1 MLLEILQTFN
11 YEPQLGILP
20 VVAAAAV
27 GQLAMGVYGMYKKSK
42 EAENAQILKDQLE
55 GLERSRQEV
64 FDASDDLRDL
74 KSQVSNPY
82 ANLSVATQA
91 AEMQAEQTDQALANT
106 LDSLQVGGFGAGG
119 ATALAQAAARSKR
132 GISASIEQQEVNNEK
147 LRVQGEAS
155 VQSQR
160 MQLEQ
165 AAIGAEGQA
174 WQLQEQREMTQLDRK
189 QAEIDQSNAQQMQ
202 YQADAMGAF
211 TGALGTF
218 SMGALNDP
226 SNFAQIP
233 GALNPQYTGPSGSAP
248 FNPGTQGQN
257 STNTFNTSL
266 YGNTNT
272 GFGSN
277 YTFDS
282 INSYNSTTPNTFGI
296 TLRNS

>member
-1 MLLEILQTFN
+1 MCIRDR
-11 YEPQLGILP
+11 PI
-20 VVAAAAV
+20 VAAAAV

-42 EAENAQILKDQLE
+42 EAEQAEILRSQLE
-55 GLERSRQEV
+55 GLEKSRQEV
-64 FDASDDLRDL
+64 FDASDDIRAL
-74 KSQVSNPY
+74 KSQISNPY

-106 LDSLQVGGFGAGG
+106 LDSLQTGGFGAGG

-165 AAIGAEGQA
+165 SAIGAEGQA
-174 WQLQEQREMTQLDRK
+174 WQIQEQREMTQLDRK
-189 QAEIDQSNAQQMQ
+189 QAEIDQSNAQQAQ

-218 SMGALNDP
+218 SMGAMNNP
-226 SNFAQIP
+226 SNFAQVP
-233 GALNPQYTGPSGSAP
+233 NEFNPQYTGP
-248 FNPGTQGQN
+248 N
-257 STNTFNTSL
+257 
-266 YGNTNT
+266 
-272 GFGSN
+272 
-277 YTFDS
+277 
-282 INSYNSTTPNTFGI
+282 
-296 TLRNS
+296 

>member
-20 VVAAAAV
+20 IVAAAAV

-233 GALNPQYTGPSGSAP
+233 GALNPQYTGPSGGAP
-248 FNPGTQGQN
+248 FNPGTQGQGQN
-257 STNTFNTSL
+257 WAIVNGLTDISYMANPRQIGVN
-266 YGNTNT
+266 
-272 GFGSN
+272 
-277 YTFDS
+277 
-282 INSYNSTTPNTFGI
+282 INGQPVFED
-296 TLRNS
+296 R

>member
-20 VVAAAAV
+20 IVAVAAV

-42 EAENAQILKDQLE
+42 AASDAEVLKGQLAS
-55 GLERSRQEV
+55 LEKSRQEV

-91 AEMQAEQTDQALANT
+91 AEMQAEQTDLALANT
-106 LDSLQVGGFGAGG
+106 LDSLQAGGFGAGG

-147 LRVQGEAS
+147 LRVGGEAS
-155 VQSQR
+155 VQAQKL
-160 MQLEQ
+160 QLEQ
-165 AAIGAEGQA
+165 AAISAEGQA
-174 WQLQEQREMTQLDRK
+174 WQIQEQREMTQLDRK
-189 QAEIDQSNAQQMQ
+189 QSEIDQMNAQQMQ

-211 TGALGTF
+211 TGALGTL

-226 SNFAQIP
+226 SNFAQVP
-233 GALNPQYTGPSGSAP
+233 DALNPQYTGPNGGAP
-248 FNPGTQGQN
+248 FSPGTQSQGQN
-257 STNTFNTSL
+257 WAI
-266 YGNTNT
+266 
-272 GFGSN
+272 
-277 YTFDS
+277 
-282 INSYNSTTPNTFGI
+282 INGLTDRSGMINPVQIGVNINGQPVFED
-296 TLRNS
+296 R